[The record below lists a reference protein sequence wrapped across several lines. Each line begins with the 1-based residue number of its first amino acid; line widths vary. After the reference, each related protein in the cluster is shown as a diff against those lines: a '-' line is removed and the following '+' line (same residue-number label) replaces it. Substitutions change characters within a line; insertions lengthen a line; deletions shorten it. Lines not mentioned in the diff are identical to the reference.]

1 MTTEEF
7 LTQAGLFKRRL
18 EEAKRRL
25 KGEWYPYPTFASLT
39 CFTDLIRRA
48 PCDLDALL
56 GKGPIADIGCADGDL
71 AFFLESIGFEVH
83 AIDYSKTNYSAL
95 RGIQALKKEL
105 NSKVQV
111 HDVDLDAQ
119 FALPSD
125 RYSFIFFLGILYHL
139 KNPYYAL
146 ERLAHSTRRMM
157 LSTRVARFAPGRG
170 TELHGLPVAWL
181 LDEREANNDPTNF
194 WIFSETGLRRILH
207 RTGWSVAAYAATGD
221 TRHSNPVSSSNDER
235 AFCLLESRFGSGF
248 DRAAE
253 LLGGWHPVEEGGWR
267 WTEKCFAIRVAGGYG
282 SVLRMGLALPEA
294 LAAQICP
301 VTLSATVNGVPVPP
315 EVFSGAGSYLYARQ
329 LPPGDGVEMAFT
341 LDRALE
347 PGEHDWREL
356 GVIVTSLEI
365 GLA

>member
-1 MTTEEF
+1 LTTEEF
-7 LTQAGLFKRRL
+7 LAQAGPFERRL
-18 EEAKRRL
+18 EETKRRL

-48 PCDLDALL
+48 PCGLDALL

-71 AFFLESIGFEVH
+71 AFFLESIGYQVD

-95 RGIQALKKEL
+95 RGIQALKSEL
-105 NSKVQV
+105 KSNVQV

-146 ERLAHSTRRMM
+146 ERLARSTRRMM
-157 LSTRVARFAPGRG
+157 LSTRVARFAPDRG
-170 TELHGLPVAWL
+170 TELHALPVAWL
-181 LDEREANNDPTNF
+181 LDEREANNDPTNY
-194 WIFSETGLRRILH
+194 WIFSEAGLRRILH
-207 RTGWSVAAYAATGD
+207 RTGWTVTAYTTTGD
-221 TRHSNPVSSSNDER
+221 TRHSNPVSSGADER

-248 DRAAE
+248 DQAAE
-253 LLGGWHPVEEGGWR
+253 LVGGFHPVEEGGWR
-267 WTEKCFAIRVAGGYG
+267 WTEKRFTIRVAAGCG
-282 SVLRMGLALPEA
+282 SVLRMGLALPER
-294 LAAQICP
+294 LAAQVCP
-301 VTLSATVNGVPVPP
+301 VTLSATANGVPLPP
-315 EVFSGAGSYLYARQ
+315 ETLSAAGSYLYTRR
-329 LPPGDGVEMAFT
+329 LPPGDGMEIAFT

-365 GLA
+365 AG